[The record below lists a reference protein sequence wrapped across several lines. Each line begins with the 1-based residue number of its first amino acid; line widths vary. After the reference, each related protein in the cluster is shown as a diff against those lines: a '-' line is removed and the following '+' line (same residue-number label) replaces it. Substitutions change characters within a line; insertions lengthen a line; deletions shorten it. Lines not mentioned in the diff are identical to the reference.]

1 MTEKLFPDPA
11 YLRFVGKTCLI
22 TSSNGQIR
30 AGKFMGLSTMGTK
43 DFVSFITTSGQEML
57 VNVSYLESVEVLNAC
72 DQEEH
77 DHRGQVGTLVVR

>member
-11 YLRFVGKTCLI
+11 YLRFAGKTCLI

-43 DFVSFITTSGQEML
+43 DFVSFITTSGHEML
-57 VNVSYLESVEVLNAC
+57 VNVSYLEGVEVLSEH
-72 DQEEH
+72 QEA
-77 DHRGQVGTLVVR
+77 DDYRG